1 MNNTPISLLDD
12 LSACSQSKDWVKAQN
27 MTSLEDAWLKCERP
41 DWLLWFAAKR
51 GLDRKKLVF
60 IACQCAR
67 TALKYTKDER
77 VLKCIETTEAWTR
90 DEVSIEDLKKARD
103 AADAAYA
110 SASASASAA
119 YASAYASASAA
130 YASAY
135 ASASAAYASASASAA
150 YASAYASASAA
161 YASAYASASAA
172 SAAYA
177 SDARIKAQKECA
189 DIVRKYLPE
198 LP

>member
-12 LSACSQSKDWVKAQN
+12 LNACSQSKDWVKAQN
-27 MTSLEDAWLKCERP
+27 MASLEDAWLKCERA

-77 VLKCIETTEAWTR
+77 VLKCIETAEAWTG
-90 DEVSIEDLKKARD
+90 DEVSIEELKKARD
-103 AADAAYA
+103 SAYAAYSAAADASDAAYAAYSAAAAADASDAAYAAYAASAAYAAAYAADAYAAADAADAYAAADAAYA
-110 SASASASAA
+110 T
-119 YASAYASASAA
+119 
-130 YASAY
+130 
-135 ASASAAYASASASAA
+135 
-150 YASAYASASAA
+150 
-161 YASAYASASAA
+161 
-172 SAAYA
+172 
-177 SDARIKAQKECA
+177 RIKAQKECA

>member
-110 SASASASAA
+110 SASASASA
-119 YASAYASASAA
+119 S
-130 YASAY
+130 
-135 ASASAAYASASASAA
+135 
-150 YASAYASASAA
+150 
-161 YASAYASASAA
+161 
-172 SAAYA
+172 
-177 SDARIKAQKECA
+177 
-189 DIVRKYLPE
+189 
-198 LP
+198 